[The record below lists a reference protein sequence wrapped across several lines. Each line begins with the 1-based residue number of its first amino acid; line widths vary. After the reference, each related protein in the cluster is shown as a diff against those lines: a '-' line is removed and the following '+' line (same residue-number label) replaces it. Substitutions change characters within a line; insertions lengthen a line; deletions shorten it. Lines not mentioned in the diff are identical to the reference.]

1 MTAAKPH
8 KGHYSELEAANALG
22 LSTDELRRLIRHHIV
37 RGEDEL
43 PSLSQASFQPSDVLL
58 LRILAGQPT
67 GSC

>member
-1 MTAAKPH
+1 MTSAKPP
-8 KGHYSELEAANALG
+8 KGHYSDLEAASALG

-43 PSLSQASFQPSDVLL
+43 PSLSQANFQPADLLL

-67 GSC
+67 CSY